1 MGLLRPTSMKTKSNL
16 EASAPGRLPGRFS
29 TITNPLQQG
38 VLSVAYFTITDG
50 NSTTHEV
57 DLTTND
63 PAMIAQAWKQF
74 EAKQEANKKDQEEK

>member
-1 MGLLRPTSMKTKSNL
+1 
-16 EASAPGRLPGRFS
+16 
-29 TITNPLQQG
+29 
-38 VLSVAYFTITDG
+38 VAYFTITDG
-50 NSTTHEV
+50 NGTTHEV

>member
-1 MGLLRPTSMKTKSNL
+1 MRPTSTRTKSNL

-29 TITNPLQQG
+29 TIYNLLQKG

-50 NSTTHEV
+50 NGTTHEV
-57 DLTTND
+57 DLLSND
-63 PAMIAQAWKQF
+63 PAIIAQAFKQF

>member
-1 MGLLRPTSMKTKSNL
+1 L

-29 TITNPLQQG
+29 TIYNPLQQG

-50 NSTTHEV
+50 NGTTVDV

-63 PAMIAQAWKQF
+63 PAMIKQAFKKF

>member
-1 MGLLRPTSMKTKSNL
+1 MRLTLTKAKSNL

-29 TITNPLQQG
+29 TITNPLQKG

-50 NSTTHEV
+50 NGTTVDV

-63 PAMIAQAWKQF
+63 PAMIAQAFKQF

>member
-1 MGLLRPTSMKTKSNL
+1 MRPISTRIKSNL

-29 TITNPLQQG
+29 TIYNPLQKG

-50 NSTTHEV
+50 NGTTLDV

-63 PAMIAQAWKQF
+63 PAMIDQAFKQF

>member
-1 MGLLRPTSMKTKSNL
+1 MV
-16 EASAPGRLPGRFS
+16 ASLVDFLPF
-29 TITNPLQQG
+29 TTHYKKG

-50 NSTTHEV
+50 NGTTLDV

-63 PAMIAQAWKQF
+63 PAMIAQAFEKF

>member
-1 MGLLRPTSMKTKSNL
+1 M

-29 TITNPLQQG
+29 TITNPLQKG

-50 NSTTHEV
+50 NGTSVDV

-63 PAMIAQAWKQF
+63 PAMIAQAFKQF
-74 EAKQEANKKDQEEK
+74 EAKQKANKKDQEKN